1 MDITIGTQLPPIIM
15 GISYI
20 IPKDIHIPF
29 YINLHWNKE
38 IKIYPFIVSRL
49 SKMLHVNRQKHAKNS
64 RSLVIT
70 SHNQLRCAFCYLQ
83 IFTVLFIVKQER
95 CGNCITTS

>member
-29 YINLHWNKE
+29 YSNLHWNKE
-38 IKIYPFIVSRL
+38 IKVDPLIVSRL
-49 SKMLHVNRQKHAKNS
+49 IKMLHVNR
-64 RSLVIT
+64 
-70 SHNQLRCAFCYLQ
+70 
-83 IFTVLFIVKQER
+83 
-95 CGNCITTS
+95 

>member
-38 IKIYPFIVSRL
+38 IKIYPLIVSRFI
-49 SKMLHVNRQKHAKNS
+49 KMLHVNRQKHAKNS

-70 SHNQLRCAFCYLQ
+70 SYNQLRGAL
-83 IFTVLFIVKQER
+83 
-95 CGNCITTS
+95 GNL